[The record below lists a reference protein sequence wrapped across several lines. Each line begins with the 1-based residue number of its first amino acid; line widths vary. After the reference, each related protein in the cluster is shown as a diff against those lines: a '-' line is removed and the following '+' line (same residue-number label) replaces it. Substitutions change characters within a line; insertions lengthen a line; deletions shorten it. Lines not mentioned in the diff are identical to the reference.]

1 MWLGNRRLERPL
13 WIAGAILLGL
23 VVAKLFLADLAGVGS
38 VARIVSFIGVGAM
51 MLAVGYLAPLPP
63 VGQQAGPD

>member
-1 MWLGNRRLERPL
+1 MWLGNRRGERAV
-13 WIAGAILLGL
+13 WAAGALLLGL
-23 VVAKLFLADLAGVGS
+23 VVAKLFVADLAGTGS

-63 VGQQAGPD
+63 RGSGQGA